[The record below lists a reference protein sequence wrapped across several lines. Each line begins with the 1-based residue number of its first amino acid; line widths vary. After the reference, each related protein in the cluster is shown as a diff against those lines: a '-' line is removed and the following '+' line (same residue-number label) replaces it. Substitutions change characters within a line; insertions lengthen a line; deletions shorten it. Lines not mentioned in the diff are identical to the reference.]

1 MTYENFISYV
11 EHSDQLADANVSELK
26 ELIEKFPYFG
36 VARWLYLK
44 SLKASNS
51 IYFGEELKKT
61 AIFSPNRRNLYYFIH
76 PEELGTKNKRERMTI
91 DGSYFDMI
99 EKIETNNSEEENQ
112 QSLKSLAEKFK
123 AARQS
128 YTSGK

>member
-1 MTYENFISYV
+1 MTYENFISFV
-11 EHSDQLADANVSELK
+11 EHPEQLTDAHIAELK
-26 ELIEKFPYFG
+26 ELIDKFPYFG
-36 VARWLYLK
+36 IARWLYLK
-44 SLKASNS
+44 SLKESNS

-76 PEELGTKNKRERMTI
+76 SEELETKSKRERMSI

-99 EKIETNNSEEENQ
+99 EKIKTNNDDENQ
-112 QSLKSLAEKFK
+112 QSLRSLAEKFK
-123 AARQS
+123 AARQN